1 MPEKVIFDAVLA
13 HGSDAAFRKEEDE
26 NGFRFTI
33 CPNTETK
40 TESVTAYLP
49 FEFKKDD
56 RLFLNGYQSWTQ
68 SREYGVRDF
77 DRSMRFCP
85 KFLDKKFE
93 FSAYGDGGFYKKE
106 YRKGVLHGYSYAY
119 IRRGDEY
126 FFFGS
131 LAENTGFTRII
142 FNTVFNRV
150 IFQKDCAGR
159 VTATEYKVFDIFFA
173 RGREKEVFDAWFE
186 KLGITPR
193 SVTKK
198 NGYTSWYD
206 RYQDISQSV
215 IENALRGFDR
225 LDKTPDIFQIDDGFE
240 TKVGDWLRIDKTKFP
255 NGLEPIVKAI
265 KAKGCEAGIWLAP
278 FVCQKDSALA
288 KDHPDWLLRDKNG
301 KPVGCGSNWGGAWAL
316 DFYNDGVREY
326 LRECFAFYKTLGFG
340 LFKLDFLYAVCM
352 IPRPD
357 KTRGEIMFEAAD
369 FLRELCGNRE
379 ILACGVPLLPVFG
392 KVEYCRIGM
401 DMSLSWDD
409 KPYMR
414 LFHSERPSTKNTVLN
429 TVFRRQLSGR
439 AFLNDP
445 DVFLL
450 RDRNT
455 ALSPEQKST
464 LATANALFGGLLFVS
479 DDFSEYS
486 EKQLAEYKTVL
497 ALSGRAENI
506 SVSPAAVPT
515 VTYTLDGE
523 QKTLKLG

>member
-159 VTATEYKVFDIFFA
+159 VTATEYKVFDID
-173 RGREKEVFDAWFE
+173 RK
-186 KLGITPR
+186 
-193 SVTKK
+193 SV
-198 NGYTSWYD
+198 
-206 RYQDISQSV
+206 V
-215 IENALRGFDR
+215 
-225 LDKTPDIFQIDDGFE
+225 
-240 TKVGDWLRIDKTKFP
+240 
-255 NGLEPIVKAI
+255 
-265 KAKGCEAGIWLAP
+265 
-278 FVCQKDSALA
+278 
-288 KDHPDWLLRDKNG
+288 
-301 KPVGCGSNWGGAWAL
+301 
-316 DFYNDGVREY
+316 
-326 LRECFAFYKTLGFG
+326 
-340 LFKLDFLYAVCM
+340 
-352 IPRPD
+352 
-357 KTRGEIMFEAAD
+357 
-369 FLRELCGNRE
+369 
-379 ILACGVPLLPVFG
+379 
-392 KVEYCRIGM
+392 
-401 DMSLSWDD
+401 
-409 KPYMR
+409 
-414 LFHSERPSTKNTVLN
+414 
-429 TVFRRQLSGR
+429 
-439 AFLNDP
+439 
-445 DVFLL
+445 
-450 RDRNT
+450 
-455 ALSPEQKST
+455 
-464 LATANALFGGLLFVS
+464 
-479 DDFSEYS
+479 
-486 EKQLAEYKTVL
+486 
-497 ALSGRAENI
+497 
-506 SVSPAAVPT
+506 
-515 VTYTLDGE
+515 
-523 QKTLKLG
+523 